1 VHSIHCILT
10 ETHAQKVS
18 CQSECEVRH
27 RKKSIEENG
36 SLKLPKFKIPTYASM
51 RIGPK
56 FLQRFMRIWPP
67 YLGAGIKPEYIAD
80 DASRSIVT
88 HKPNLFT
95 RNLVG
100 TAFGGTMLSMTD
112 PFFMFAGVY
121 GLGKEYLVWDVG
133 VEARFLKPGRGKLTA
148 DMQVTDE
155 TRELI
160 RAKTANGEKYLHWFD
175 VDITD
180 EQGEIV
186 AQVRRQVYFRKK
198 PQFVESPP
206 AKTTSHH

>member
-1 VHSIHCILT
+1 M
-10 ETHAQKVS
+10 
-18 CQSECEVRH
+18 R
-27 RKKSIEENG
+27 
-36 SLKLPKFKIPTYASM
+36 LPKFKIPTYASM
-51 RIGPK
+51 RVGPK

-67 YLGAGIKPEYIAD
+67 YFGAGIKPVYMAD

-88 HKPNLFT
+88 HKPNIFT

-100 TAFGGTMLSMTD
+100 TAFGGTLLSMTD

-121 GLGKEYLVWDVG
+121 GLGREYLVWDVG

-155 TRELI
+155 TLELI
-160 RAKTANGEKYLHWFD
+160 RANTAGGQKYLHWFD

-180 EQGEIV
+180 EQGDTV
-186 AQVRRQVYFRKK
+186 AKIRRQVYFRHK
-198 PQFVESPP
+198 PQFVEPP
-206 AKTTSHH
+206 KTEESSAAQSGP

>member
-1 VHSIHCILT
+1 M
-10 ETHAQKVS
+10 
-18 CQSECEVRH
+18 R
-27 RKKSIEENG
+27 
-36 SLKLPKFKIPTYASM
+36 LPKFKIPTYASM

-67 YLGAGIKPEYIAD
+67 YLGAGIKPEYIAE

-133 VEARFLKPGRGKLTA
+133 VQAKFLKPGRGKITA
-148 DMQVTDE
+148 DMQIADE
-155 TRELI
+155 TWDLI
-160 RAKTANGEKYLHWFD
+160 KAKTANGDKYLHWFD
-175 VDITD
+175 VNIVD
-180 EQGEIV
+180 EQDDVV
-186 AQVRRQVYFRKK
+186 AIIRRQVYFRRK
-198 PQFVESPP
+198 PQFVAQSSARAESGR
-206 AKTTSHH
+206 

>member
-1 VHSIHCILT
+1 M
-10 ETHAQKVS
+10 
-18 CQSECEVRH
+18 R
-27 RKKSIEENG
+27 
-36 SLKLPKFKIPTYASM
+36 LPKLKIPTYASM

-67 YLGAGIKPEYIAD
+67 YLGAGIKPEYIAQ

-88 HKPNLFT
+88 HKPNILT

-133 VEARFLKPGRGKLTA
+133 VEAKFVKPGRGKITA
-148 DMQVTDE
+148 DMQVADE
-155 TRELI
+155 TWDLI
-160 RAKTANGEKYLHWFD
+160 KSKTANGEKYLHWFD
-175 VDITD
+175 VEITD
-180 EQGEIV
+180 EQGDVV
-186 AQVRRQVYFRKK
+186 AIIRRQVYFRRK
-198 PQFVESPP
+198 PQFVKPRTPESE
-206 AKTTSHH
+206 AHK

>member
-1 VHSIHCILT
+1 M
-10 ETHAQKVS
+10 
-18 CQSECEVRH
+18 
-27 RKKSIEENG
+27 
-36 SLKLPKFKIPTYASM
+36 KLPKFKIPTYASM

-67 YLGAGIKPEYIAD
+67 YFGAGIKPEYIAE

-88 HKPNLFT
+88 HKPNVFT

-100 TAFGGTMLSMTD
+100 TAFGGTMLAMTD

-133 VEARFLKPGRGKLTA
+133 VEAQFVKPGRGKITA
-148 DMQVTDE
+148 DMQVSDE
-155 TRELI
+155 TWELI
-160 RAKTANGEKYLHWFD
+160 RTKTANGEKYLHWFD

-180 EQGEIV
+180 EQGDVV
-186 AQVRRQVYFRKK
+186 AKIRRQVYFRKK
-198 PQFVESPP
+198 PQFVTSS
-206 AKTTSHH
+206 TTQDTATQ

>member
-1 VHSIHCILT
+1 M
-10 ETHAQKVS
+10 
-18 CQSECEVRH
+18 R
-27 RKKSIEENG
+27 
-36 SLKLPKFKIPTYASM
+36 LPKIKFPTYASM

-67 YLGAGIKPEYIAD
+67 YLGAGIKPEYIAQ

-88 HKPNLFT
+88 HKPNLLT

-133 VEARFLKPGRGKLTA
+133 VEAKFVKPGRGKITA
-148 DMQVTDE
+148 DMQVSDE
-155 TRELI
+155 TLELI
-160 RAKTANGEKYLHWFD
+160 KAKTENGEKYLHWFE
-175 VDITD
+175 VEITD
-180 EQGEIV
+180 EQDDVV
-186 AQVRRQVYFRKK
+186 AIIRRQVYFRRKA
-198 PQFVESPP
+198 QFVEQRVSE
-206 AKTTSHH
+206 AAASN

>member
-1 VHSIHCILT
+1 M
-10 ETHAQKVS
+10 
-18 CQSECEVRH
+18 
-27 RKKSIEENG
+27 
-36 SLKLPKFKIPTYASM
+36 PTYASM

-67 YLGAGIKPEYIAD
+67 YFGAGIKPVYIAE

-88 HKPNLFT
+88 HKPNVFT

-133 VEARFLKPGRGKLTA
+133 VEAKFLKPGRGKLTA
-148 DMQVTDE
+148 DIQVSDE
-155 TRELI
+155 TWEVMRT
-160 RAKTANGEKYLHWFD
+160 KTAHGEEEVQWLDADTTH
-175 VDITD
+175 
-180 EQGEIV
+180 EQDDHVSERRGE
-186 AQVRRQVYFRKK
+186 VY
-198 PQFVESPP
+198 
-206 AKTTSHH
+206 

>member
-1 VHSIHCILT
+1 MR
-10 ETHAQKVS
+10 VS
-18 CQSECEVRH
+18 
-27 RKKSIEENG
+27 
-36 SLKLPKFKIPTYASM
+36 KFKIPTFASM

-67 YLGAGIKPEYIAD
+67 YLGAGIKPEYIAE

-88 HKPNLFT
+88 HKPNLLT

-100 TAFGGTMLSMTD
+100 TAFGGTMLAMTD

-133 VEARFLKPGRGKLTA
+133 VEAKFIKPGRGKITA
-148 DMQVTDE
+148 DMQVSEE
-155 TRELI
+155 TWELI
-160 RAKTANGEKYLHWFD
+160 RSNTANGEKYLHWFD

-180 EQGEIV
+180 EQGEVV
-186 AQVRRQVYFRKK
+186 AKIRRQVYFRKK
-198 PQFVESPP
+198 PQFVTS
-206 AKTTSHH
+206 ATAQTTKSL